1 MSDIKERLEAL
12 KILIQSSSFFNSKV
26 NIKVFSY
33 DIKDEMTVRYFISQF
48 KADKAMC
55 CQLVEY
61 NLYQIFLSICNDKG
75 IIQDISR
82 VEAKKGKDYVFNQLR
97 NIIREKDFVNKIVY
111 EPHKKGD
118 ILLLTGVGSVFP
130 FVKVTTLLDALQ
142 PNFSDIPILV
152 MYLGKIY
159 GEYFKLFDKLH
170 PDLIYRAFDEV

>member
-61 NLYQIFLSICNDKG
+61 NLYQIFLSVCNDKG

-82 VEAKKGKDYVFNQLR
+82 IGAKDYVFNQLL
-97 NIIREKDFVNKIVY
+97 NIIGEKDFVNKIVY

-118 ILLLTGVGSVFP
+118 ILLLTGVGSVFS
-130 FVKVTTLLDALQ
+130 FVRVTTLLDVLQ

-152 MYLGKIY
+152 MYPGKIY

-170 PDLIYRAFDEV
+170 PDLIYRAFEEV